1 MEEKFAYLNL
11 YSDDFDK
18 YHVWRDVCDS
28 VGVDYNTSEITIFY
42 RKDLTETK

>member
-18 YHVWRDVCDS
+18 HHVWKDICDS
-28 VGVDYNTSEITIFY
+28 IGIDYDTSEITIFY
-42 RKDLTETK
+42 KNDLTETK